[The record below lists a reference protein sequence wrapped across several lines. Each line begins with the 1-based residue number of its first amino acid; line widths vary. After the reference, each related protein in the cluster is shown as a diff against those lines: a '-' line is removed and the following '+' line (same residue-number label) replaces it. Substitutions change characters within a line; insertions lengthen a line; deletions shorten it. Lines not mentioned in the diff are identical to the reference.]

1 MESRDYWL
9 DASDDI
15 NSLEAQA
22 LLNSLLAFRD
32 HIRDSRVDVHSDNLT
47 LKAALEILAARVHLL
62 MSLLKRS

>member
-15 NSLEAQA
+15 NSLEAKA

-62 MSLLKRS
+62 MSPLKRS

>member
-1 MESRDYWL
+1 M

-15 NSLEAQA
+15 NSLEAKA

-62 MSLLKRS
+62 MSPLKTS